1 MIERNKRR
9 PLKINLKNRSKN
21 SKIYLPKKL
30 NKIRRLKSKR
40 KLSKQRKP
48 SKRDKK
54 ESLKRLLKS
63 SREKNKDLPLLK
75 RLNKNKLRRNNSK
88 TLVQITQ
95 IIVPL
100 PKSLWLKKNKIK
112 KRNKIL
118 QITQIICKLRPKI
131 QKHNNHNR
139 PKNKNKLLLILR
151 PTNWRKRWR
160 LRKLISR
167 NSRSK
172 LRLSPRKLRL
182 KELWWTNLRN
192 LMLQRPVLRN

>member
-1 MIERNKRR
+1 MLSRKKNMIERNKRR

-54 ESLKRLLKS
+54 ELLKRLLKS

-100 PKSLWLKKNKIK
+100 PKSL
-112 KRNKIL
+112 
-118 QITQIICKLRPKI
+118 
-131 QKHNNHNR
+131 
-139 PKNKNKLLLILR
+139 
-151 PTNWRKRWR
+151 
-160 LRKLISR
+160 
-167 NSRSK
+167 
-172 LRLSPRKLRL
+172 
-182 KELWWTNLRN
+182 
-192 LMLQRPVLRN
+192 